1 MPDGQESVFYLAA
14 CRESW
19 KNMFNWFTK
28 PAAPPPTAVEP
39 AVTPP
44 PSPRLGWRLGLLGKR
59 LQHLA
64 AHALNTEKA
73 FSANLIEVDARTAA
87 MSGAISQT
95 RSQMIDSVRE
105 ADGLRLRSLAE
116 MEGVRSALQAELD
129 RLQGRLDE
137 KVGQIDEVVGVLQ
150 QIGKSLE
157 LLALNAAIQAASAG
171 EAGRSFIVVSDHI
184 RKLAQDTVA
193 NAKRAS
199 SLLDFGEFL
208 DQLGDFKATSLH
220 HVDGANAV
228 AASAFA
234 TIAQGF
240 DALSTSLDRLEGHS
254 RVVGAMHA
262 TSQAIF
268 DRQRGKIEWMGQLA
282 AQQAAFAAADDTAL
296 DGALQQL
303 CRSEGLASDPGFDR
317 LAEIRRRGVLRVAIE
332 PAFKGLSFR
341 KRPGDRLCGLD
352 VDYATAF
359 AKHLGVRIEFVEYP
373 WDQCTELLHAG
384 TKRGNQEADLVWS
397 ALPPNPAWQGV
408 AFSETYTWLRY
419 VLARRVGDTAIEG
432 VASLA
437 GKVLGCINDPAA
449 LATLEAAGLR
459 WGKHTRNEPGT
470 VRLAN
475 LISYSDQSLIHDAL
489 ADGVVDAFAVDQP
502 IFAWACY
509 GSDSPWR
516 GRIEIL
522 PQNLAASLWY
532 YAVGVADAPSSA
544 QLLAEVNRFLAAF
557 LNTRERQEIEQRWQ
571 IEPVQGRENFRL
583 ESGGLRGEAELLADW
598 TALQAQL

>member
-1 MPDGQESVFYLAA
+1 M
-14 CRESW
+14 
-19 KNMFNWFTK
+19 MNWFK
-28 PAAPPPTAVEP
+28 KEQPPVVEIEEAPSVVVPPP
-39 AVTPP
+39 
-44 PSPRLGWRLGLLGKR
+44 RLAWRIGLLGRR

-73 FSANLIEVDARTAA
+73 FSANLIEVDARTGA
-87 MSGAISQT
+87 MSGAINLT
-95 RSQMIDSVRE
+95 RGQMAETVSEAEKLRMRSLDKMGSVRT
-105 ADGLRLRSLAE
+105 SLQE
-116 MEGVRSALQAELD
+116 ELD
-129 RLQGRLDE
+129 RLQVRLDD
-137 KVGQIDEVVGVLQ
+137 KVGKIDEVVVVLQ

-193 NAKRAS
+193 NSKRAS
-199 SLLDFGEFL
+199 SLLDFDEFL
-208 DQLGDFKATSLH
+208 AELGSFKTTAIERISDASGET
-220 HVDGANAV
+220 
-228 AASAFA
+228 ASAFSA
-234 TIAQGF
+234 IRQGF
-240 DALSTSLDRLEGHS
+240 DTLSESLNRLEGHS

-268 DRQRGKIEWMGQLA
+268 NRQRDKIGWIAQLA
-282 AQQAAFAAADDTAL
+282 TEQATLGQADDPAL
-296 DGALQQL
+296 DQGLERTLQ
-303 CRSEGLASDPGFDR
+303 REGLSSDPTFDR
-317 LAEIRRRGVLRVAIE
+317 LADIRQRGVLRVAIE

-341 KRPGDRLCGLD
+341 KRPSDPLCGLD
-352 VDYATAF
+352 VDYAKAF
-359 AKHLGVRIEFVEYP
+359 AKHLGVRLEFVDYP

-384 TKRGNQEADLVWS
+384 TKRGKIEADLVWS
-397 ALPPNPAWQGV
+397 ALPPNSAWQGV
-408 AFSETYTWLRY
+408 TFSETYTWLRY
-419 VLARRVGDTAIEG
+419 VLARRVNDNRIEG
-432 VASLA
+432 LSSLE

-459 WGKHTRNEPGT
+459 WGKHTRQEPGT
-470 VRLAN
+470 IRLAN

-522 PQNLAASLWY
+522 PQNLAASNWY

-544 QLLAEVNRFLAAF
+544 NLVAEVNRFLAGF
-557 LNTRERQEIEQRWQ
+557 LPSRERQEIEKRWQ
-571 IEPVQGRENFRL
+571 IEPVQGTENFRN
-583 ESGGLRGEAELLADW
+583 EPGHLRGETELMRDW
-598 TALQAQL
+598 LALQMSVGSDS